1 MSKVIVIST
10 SLRAKSNSDIL
21 TDHCSAAESQIRE
34 RQTERIQR
42 KMKHISLERLWNKG
56 RKIGVILFV
65 LVMLV
70 SVTACGQTE
79 TTKES
84 PAGSQETA
92 PVTITASEDAETVN
106 AAGEV
111 TTESEV
117 SEKEIVQDNE
127 PEQEADT
134 MILKINGEPV
144 SVEWEDNESVEA
156 LMDLVSKEPLSIR
169 MSMYGGFEQVGS
181 IGMSLPRNDVQ
192 TTTEA
197 GDIVLYSGDQIV
209 IFYGSNSW
217 AYTRLGRITDKNVD
231 ELAKMLGKEDVTISI
246 DSE

>member
-1 MSKVIVIST
+1 M
-10 SLRAKSNSDIL
+10 
-21 TDHCSAAESQIRE
+21 
-34 RQTERIQR
+34 ERIQR
-42 KMKHISLERLWNKG
+42 KMKHISLEGLWNKG
-56 RKIGVILFV
+56 RKIGIILFV
-65 LVMLV
+65 FVMLV
-70 SVTACGQTE
+70 SVTACGQTGNV
-79 TTKES
+79 KES
-84 PAGSQETA
+84 PAGSQETE
-92 PVTITASEDAETVN
+92 PVTITASEDAETVYE
-106 AAGEV
+106 AGEV

-117 SEKEIVQDNE
+117 SEKEIIQDNE
-127 PEQEADT
+127 PEQESDT
-134 MILKINGEPV
+134 MVMAINGKKV

-156 LMDLVSKEPLSIR
+156 LMDLVSKEPLSIK

-181 IGMSLPRNDVQ
+181 IGTSLPRNDVQ

-217 AYTRLGRITDKNVD
+217 AYTRLGRITDKNED

>member
-1 MSKVIVIST
+1 
-10 SLRAKSNSDIL
+10 
-21 TDHCSAAESQIRE
+21 
-34 RQTERIQR
+34 
-42 KMKHISLERLWNKG
+42 MKHISLEGLWNKG
-56 RKIGVILFV
+56 RKIGVIFFV

-84 PAGSQETA
+84 QAESQETE

-106 AAGEV
+106 EAGEV
-111 TTESEV
+111 MTESEV

-127 PEQEADT
+127 PEQEADM
-134 MILKINGEPV
+134 MILKINGETV

-181 IGMSLPRNDVQ
+181 IGTSLPRNDVQ

-209 IFYGSNSW
+209 VFYGSNSW
-217 AYTRLGRITDKNVD
+217 AYTRLGKVTDKSKKEMAD
-231 ELAKMLGKEDVTISI
+231 LLGNGDVTITISV
-246 DSE
+246 E

>member
-1 MSKVIVIST
+1 
-10 SLRAKSNSDIL
+10 
-21 TDHCSAAESQIRE
+21 
-34 RQTERIQR
+34 
-42 KMKHISLERLWNKG
+42 MKHISLEGPWNKG

-84 PAGSQETA
+84 QAESQETE

-106 AAGEV
+106 EAGEV

-134 MILKINGEPV
+134 MVLTINGEVV

-181 IGMSLPRNDVQ
+181 IGTSLPRNDVQ

-197 GDIVLYSGDQIV
+197 GDIVLYSGNQIV
-209 IFYGSNSW
+209 VFYGSNSW
-217 AYTRLGRITDKNVD
+217 AYTRLGKVTDKSKTEMT
-231 ELAKMLGKEDVTISI
+231 ELLGKGDVTVTFMIGK
-246 DSE
+246 

>member
-1 MSKVIVIST
+1 
-10 SLRAKSNSDIL
+10 
-21 TDHCSAAESQIRE
+21 
-34 RQTERIQR
+34 
-42 KMKHISLERLWNKG
+42 MKHISLEGLWNKG

-84 PAGSQETA
+84 QAGSQETE
-92 PVTITASEDAETVN
+92 PVTLTASEDAETVN
-106 AAGEV
+106 EAGEV
-111 TTESEV
+111 TTESEAG
-117 SEKEIVQDNE
+117 ETEIVQDNE

-134 MILKINGEPV
+134 MVLTINGEVV

-156 LMDLVSKEPLSIR
+156 LMDLVSKEPLSIQ

-181 IGMSLPRNDVQ
+181 IGTSLPRNDVQ

-197 GDIVLYSGDQIV
+197 GDIVLYSGNQIV
-209 IFYGSNSW
+209 VFYGSNSW
-217 AYTRLGRITDKNVD
+217 AYTRLGKVTDKSKAEMS
-231 ELAKMLGKEDVTISI
+231 ELLGNGDVMITVSMV
-246 DSE
+246 E